1 MCFFL
6 VLFSQLRAQ
15 IIALVFLFYFCK
27 NNKAITSFKPDSEQK
42 STAFSL
48 PTFSFPNL
56 RYLSFLTMKL
66 FCNLKLLVMVNY
78 YEKGVATLP
87 VFTMPMPVWTTRCEY
102 NSKSCGPDRYWHCD
116 KAKNFGILDLSCVK
130 KCKSLILQ
138 GSATW
143 QDFKYKLYYKKLIWM
158 VSILYVQSCVY
169 WSSCCYKIKLNIFQ
183 SLLQFRHKQWTLAR
197 DAI

>member
-1 MCFFL
+1 MKLFCNLKLL
-6 VLFSQLRAQ
+6 VM
-15 IIALVFLFYFCK
+15 
-27 NNKAITSFKPDSEQK
+27 T
-42 STAFSL
+42 
-48 PTFSFPNL
+48 
-56 RYLSFLTMKL
+56 FLTMKL

-102 NSKSCGPDRYWHCD
+102 NSTSCGLDRYWHCD